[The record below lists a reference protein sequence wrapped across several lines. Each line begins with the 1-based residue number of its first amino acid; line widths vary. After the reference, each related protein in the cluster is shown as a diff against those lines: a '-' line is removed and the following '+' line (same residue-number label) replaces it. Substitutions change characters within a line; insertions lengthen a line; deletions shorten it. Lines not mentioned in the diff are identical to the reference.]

1 MKKELRNIHKFKIYI
16 PPSPEKNDESRNNR
30 PFLLKEQLSAS
41 ETSRTRICTKV
52 ITKVILFHI
61 FNYKNKINVFF

>member
-52 ITKVILFHI
+52 I
-61 FNYKNKINVFF
+61 